1 MPSQATVVNVFAYD
15 TRRFKADGD
24 TPDAET
30 GKVEARL
37 LLVYILPVHL
47 VSPWPFWM
55 RRMVQPGE
63 ELDGY
68 RVPEW
73 QRLQREVVFINT
85 WSSQWDGQRHS
96 EEVRTLM
103 MNIRRCLSA
112 LMTAAIAMGGGG
124 MDAVSGPIQEAQ
136 QVGGDKLCR
145 LSFKDLS
152 EKGNNEAWEL
162 WLLDAKSLGNNGRRG
177 FRNEAE
183 AGL

>member
-1 MPSQATVVNVFAYD
+1 MSRRAHDVFGKEIGALGVLSAVVDSIRGCVVTMPSQATVVNVFAYD

-63 ELDGY
+63 ELHGY

-103 MNIRRCLSA
+103 MNIRRWRGLHHLDLCLRLTEGSLTHGLCV
-112 LMTAAIAMGGGG
+112 LM
-124 MDAVSGPIQEAQ
+124 
-136 QVGGDKLCR
+136 
-145 LSFKDLS
+145 
-152 EKGNNEAWEL
+152 
-162 WLLDAKSLGNNGRRG
+162 LG
-177 FRNEAE
+177 
-183 AGL
+183 